1 MVVPCSRLH
10 AVRYRQAITEYFKE
24 KGYDQGDNPL
34 RSLVAFSGTVIGTG
48 TVIDPDSPNVTY
60 RESLLNGFGEKEL
73 PKRFDTDDYQVLVVA
88 EKYQTGYDQPLLHT
102 MNVDKKLADVKAV
115 QTLSRLNR
123 IASGKE
129 DTFVLDFVNDA

>member
-34 RSLVAFSGTVIGTG
+34 RSLVAFSGTVIDRDG
-48 TVIDPDSPNVTY
+48 PNVTY